1 MKIKRSLSVAI
12 LWTTVMSAGAQK
24 GVDNG
29 TPFGSGEDSIRCIT
43 NISLFTPYAK
53 INNFQDA
60 YPYWKEAYG
69 ECPGATKD
77 LYLYGVRIINWQIT
91 EEKDPAGRAVLLE
104 DLMALYDKR
113 VKYFGNDP
121 KYGKDW
127 IIVRKVQDY
136 IRLKGEEN
144 VDATLVYGWLKEV
157 LDEYGEKTESLGIS
171 LYMFAS
177 YKLLQKDT
185 DAHKGQYIEDFLKCS
200 ALFDTQLA
208 AAKTAGDAKETTAL
222 EALKS
227 GIEAAFANSGA
238 ADCATLESV
247 YGRKIEENKSDLSFL
262 KETVT
267 LFRRAGCQENELY
280 FTAAGYAHQIEP
292 TAESARGLGSQSLK
306 KQEYEPAEKYF
317 LEAIAMDTDNETKA
331 DIYFIIANI
340 AYAQKNYSKARQN
353 CLKALE
359 ANPKLCKPY
368 LLIGTMYAATANSVS
383 DDPVI
388 RKTAYYAAVDK
399 FERARQ
405 VDSSCSDDAN
415 RMIATYRSY
424 FPSTEEI
431 FMHPDLKEGATITV
445 GGWIGERTVIRK

>member
-1 MKIKRSLSVAI
+1 MKIKRGLLVAVFGTAI
-12 LWTTVMSAGAQK
+12 MSAGAQK
-24 GVDNG
+24 GVDSG

-53 INNFQDA
+53 INNFQEA
-60 YPYWKEAYG
+60 YPYWKEAYE

-77 LYLYGVRIINWQIT
+77 LYLYGVRIFNWQIS
-91 EEKDPAGRAVLLE
+91 EEKDPVKQAALIEG
-104 DLMALYDKR
+104 LMALYDR
-113 VKYFGNDP
+113 RIKYFGNDP

-136 IRLKGEEN
+136 IRLKGEDK

-157 LDEYGEKTESLGIS
+157 LDEFGEKTESVGIS

-177 YKLLQKDT
+177 YKLLQKNM

-200 ALFDTQLA
+200 TLFDTQLA
-208 AAKTAGDAKETTAL
+208 AARTAGDEKETTAL

-247 YGRKIEENKSDLSFL
+247 YSRKIEDNKSDLNFL
-262 KETVT
+262 KETIT
-267 LFRRAGCQENELY
+267 LFRRAGCQESELY

-292 TAESARGLGSQSLK
+292 TAESAIGLGNKSFK

-317 LEAIAMDTDNETKA
+317 TEAIGMATENETKA

-340 AYAQKNYSKARQN
+340 AYTQKNYSKARQH

-359 ANPKLCKPY
+359 ANPKLCRPY
-368 LLIGTMYAATANSVS
+368 LLIGTMYAATASSVS

-405 VDSSCSDDAN
+405 VDSACAEDAN
-415 RMIATYRSY
+415 RLIATYRSH

-445 GGWIGERTVIRK
+445 GGWIGERTVVRR

>member
-1 MKIKRSLSVAI
+1 MKIKRGLFVVI
-12 LWTTVMSAGAQK
+12 LWTTIMNVSAQK
-24 GVDNG
+24 GANSG

-60 YPYWKEAYG
+60 YPYWKEAYE

-77 LYLYGVRIINWQIT
+77 LYLYGVRIINWQIA
-91 EEKDPAGRAVLLE
+91 EEKDPAKQAARIE

-127 IIVRKVQDY
+127 ILVRKVQDY
-136 IRLKGEEN
+136 IRLKGEDN
-144 VDATLVYGWLKEV
+144 VDAALVYGWLKEV
-157 LDEYGEKTESLGIS
+157 LNEYGEKTESVGIS

-177 YKLLQKDT
+177 YKLLQKNA
-185 DAHKGQYIEDFLKCS
+185 DAHKGPYIEDFLKCS
-200 ALFDTQLA
+200 TLFDTQLA
-208 AAKTAGDAKETTAL
+208 AARAAGDEKETTTL
-222 EALKS
+222 ETLKS
-227 GIEAAFANSGA
+227 GIETAFANSGA

-247 YGRKIEENKSDLSFL
+247 YGKKIEENKSDLNFL
-262 KETVT
+262 KETIT

-292 TAESARGLGSQSLK
+292 TAESAIGLGNQAFK
-306 KQEYEPAEKYF
+306 KQEYESAEKYF
-317 LEAIAMDTDNETKA
+317 TEAIAMATDNEIKA

-340 AYAQKNYSKARQN
+340 AYTQKNYSKARQN
-353 CLKALE
+353 CLKAVE

-368 LLIGTMYAATANSVS
+368 LLIGTMYAATASSVS
-383 DDPVI
+383 GDPVI

-405 VDSSCSDDAN
+405 VDSACAEDAN

-424 FPSTEEI
+424 FPSTEEV

-445 GGWIGERTVIRK
+445 GGWIGERTVVRK